1 MPIHNGPEQVAK
13 PVPAARELD
22 LATSG
27 TRVASPAFGEA
38 ELRALAGDINQS
50 QDAAMIFA
58 TDPNAAVRQKA
69 LDILAEA
76 ERRTGLPTNAVT
88 GFHEKSGTTV
98 IVFRNPATAARAE
111 VLEEL
116 RHRDWARAGNW
127 NKDLPGVFTAFELR
141 ELDAAAHFRNLL
153 REGKITK
160 AEFDETIVNWAHHLS
175 KPGKPV
181 TEAEARSLLEG
192 LAQ

>member
-1 MPIHNGPEQVAK
+1 MSLSPSG
-13 PVPAARELD
+13 AR
-22 LATSG
+22 G
-27 TRVASPAFGEA
+27 ASPAFGEA
-38 ELRALAGDINQS
+38 GLRALAGSINAS
-50 QDAAMIFA
+50 DDAAVIFA
-58 TDPNAAVRQKA
+58 TDPNPAVRQKA

-98 IVFRNPATAARAE
+98 LVFRDPAAATRAE

-116 RHRDWARAGNW
+116 RHLDWARAGHW

-141 ELDAAAHFRNLL
+141 ELDAAAHFRGLL
-153 REGKITK
+153 RQGKITE
-160 AEFDETIVNWAHHLS
+160 AEFDETVRNLAHHLS
-175 KPGKPV
+175 KPGQPV
-181 TEAEARSLLEG
+181 TEAQARSLLEG